1 MNTPRFDYFIALAR
15 ERSFTKAAKQLH
27 ITQQTLSNYVA
38 QLEKEI
44 GSTLFVR
51 NIPLKLTYAGEIY
64 LRYALA
70 IQNQIE
76 NMQHELDDVSQ
87 KERGLLKIGIA
98 FSRGRILMPKVIA
111 AFQKEHPFVQVKLVE
126 TSNEEQRIKLLNH

>member
-51 NIPLKLTYAGEIY
+51 NIPLNLTYAGEIY

-98 FSRGRILMPKVIA
+98 FFAYAPYACTCAITSWRTSFSRRA
-111 AFQKEHPFVQVKLVE
+111 AV
-126 TSNEEQRIKLLNH
+126 S